1 MVKDNLTKELNM
13 AVKNVQ
19 LNKQLQEND
28 CFLTS
33 DEASRGL
40 VTVLEAIFIHGV
52 RESFAEKLSSAFG
65 DPDRRPTPEFWSP
78 MMIFTHGDT
87 INQVSSLSQIT
98 TDVGRSRSW
107 IRLSLNEGLFLGYLL
122 TLSHELKTLKP
133 YYKTTAYLLDH
144 DRLNIAITY
153 FQGLS
158 QFKFKFPINSSVLNV
173 WTNETLLMAGCW
185 TPPMKE
191 GPISSGMDVV
201 KSLPDDDS
209 DTMSV
214 SSSSASQ
221 KLLLNDDEALKI
233 ILNTPTE
240 SSPIMERMKSESK
253 RPKQKEMPSQG
264 AEVQDAGGSKDTDGK
279 TISTPAID
287 LQDPTEAQV
296 SKNKED
302 ESAAQESTTA
312 ESEWTETSD
321 DDVGT
326 EKTTPQ
332 ISTMM
337 SYDTLLES
345 YLPQAAPLVPEDELK
360 KILKNYSQLGASDE
374 PVESAEEPIDQMY
387 ESGFEIVEDASPSTK
402 TPEFKYL
409 VELLRGGKIIRE
421 PGLDSQGFSCKS
433 CGTIIGIS
441 PTKPRVCSLS
451 GLYYCTDC
459 FKNFESVI
467 PGRIIHNWDFMKYP
481 VSPHSCE
488 FLTEVHMHP
497 LINIRATNP
506 KIYFAVDEMNV
517 VRNQRMKLNLLRQ
530 YLFTCHDT
538 AKNRLQNIL
547 WPREYLYEH
556 VHLYSIMDLMETADG
571 TLQLLLKK
579 AITISEGH
587 VRSCALCS
595 QKGFICELCRKPDV
609 PVELIFP
616 FDVDRIHRCTQCK
629 TIYHLECMKNAEDGC
644 PKCSR
649 IKMRK
654 DRIERNLSVEI

>member
-1 MVKDNLTKELNM
+1 
-13 AVKNVQ
+13 
-19 LNKQLQEND
+19 
-28 CFLTS
+28 
-33 DEASRGL
+33 
-40 VTVLEAIFIHGV
+40 
-52 RESFAEKLSSAFG
+52 
-65 DPDRRPTPEFWSP
+65 
-78 MMIFTHGDT
+78 
-87 INQVSSLSQIT
+87 
-98 TDVGRSRSW
+98 
-107 IRLSLNEGLFLGYLL
+107 
-122 TLSHELKTLKP
+122 
-133 YYKTTAYLLDH
+133 
-144 DRLNIAITY
+144 
-153 FQGLS
+153 
-158 QFKFKFPINSSVLNV
+158 
-173 WTNETLLMAGCW
+173 MAGCW

-374 PVESAEEPIDQMY
+374 PVESAEEPIDQVRTYEIPRLCDQNFLRFLVGEVSCLRMGHYAENLRFGCFQMY

-402 TPEFKYL
+402 TP
-409 VELLRGGKIIRE
+409 V
-421 PGLDSQGFSCKS
+421 SCS
-433 CGTIIGIS
+433 
-441 PTKPRVCSLS
+441 SLS
-451 GLYYCTDC
+451 SFCYRLEHSRFHSLKY
-459 FKNFESVI
+459 NF
-467 PGRIIHNWDFMKYP
+467 
-481 VSPHSCE
+481 
-488 FLTEVHMHP
+488 L
-497 LINIRATNP
+497 
-506 KIYFAVDEMNV
+506 
-517 VRNQRMKLNLLRQ
+517 
-530 YLFTCHDT
+530 
-538 AKNRLQNIL
+538 
-547 WPREYLYEH
+547 
-556 VHLYSIMDLMETADG
+556 
-571 TLQLLLKK
+571 
-579 AITISEGH
+579 
-587 VRSCALCS
+587 
-595 QKGFICELCRKPDV
+595 
-609 PVELIFP
+609 
-616 FDVDRIHRCTQCK
+616 
-629 TIYHLECMKNAEDGC
+629 
-644 PKCSR
+644 
-649 IKMRK
+649 
-654 DRIERNLSVEI
+654 